1 MTDRLRTP
9 ADLEDTFRKS
19 SDPNYAAD
27 LEDVDGG
34 VGWDTVAADAE
45 MIGRTSS
52 AVRRNTQAYYLLPSS
67 TQSDEPASGAVRA
80 SGTIQLT
87 RTAAASSELRIAA
100 GKALAHS
107 SLDSVGAP
115 AQLQD
120 FGLAEEAVFPIGS
133 LGPISVQA
141 IATRAGN
148 QGNLPAATFDR
159 MADEGRASVTC
170 TVAADGVTL
179 TDTGIPD
186 VFWEGLIGRYLR
198 VASGVDTGAI
208 RRVTAFSQAVV
219 GAALIGTVVVDAALT
234 PGTIVAYVLEWSDF
248 GVTVVQ
254 PDAFVNGRHGTLDAI
269 GRERMVGRAPGE
281 PDLDYAY
288 RINELPDV
296 VSPNAIDRICARIL
310 TPYEIPY
317 RVLETRVDVPGFIL
331 DLAPLDIGGFCDP
344 LEPWYG
350 SLLLTL
356 NATKR
361 FFVVLVGTNP
371 SLGMY
376 GMPFDAMN
384 AGVNAYDSGGPGDG
398 VPVTY
403 NQLMAK
409 LYASIEAARGAG
421 VAWKLVQDPC
431 L

>member
-1 MTDRLRTP
+1 VTDRLRTP
-9 ADLEDTFRKS
+9 ADLEDTFRKA

-34 VGWDTVAADAE
+34 VGWDTVAADAKLF
-45 MIGRTSS
+45 GKTSA

-67 TQSDEPASGAVRA
+67 TQSDDPASGAVRA

-87 RTAAASSELRIAA
+87 RTAAASSELRISV

-107 SLDSVGAP
+107 VLDSVGAP
-115 AQLQD
+115 ARLQD
-120 FGLAEEAVFPIGS
+120 FGLGEEAVFPVGS

-148 QGNLPAATFDR
+148 QGNLPEGTFDR
-159 MADEGRASVTC
+159 MANEGRASVTC

-179 TDTGIPD
+179 TDTGSPD

-198 VASGVDTGAI
+198 VATGVDTGAI
-208 RRVTAFSQAVV
+208 RRITAFSQA
-219 GAALIGTVVVDAALT
+219 GSGPALLGSVTVDAALT
-234 PGTIVAYVLEWSDF
+234 PGTMVVDVLEWSDF
-248 GVTVVQ
+248 GVLVTQ
-254 PDAFVNGRHGTLDAI
+254 PDAFTSGRHGTLDAV

-281 PDLDYAY
+281 ADIDYAY

-310 TPYEIPY
+310 TPYAIPY
-317 RVLETRVDVPGFIL
+317 RVLETRIDIPGVVL
-331 DLAPLDIGGFCDP
+331 DLTPLDIGGFCDP
-344 LEPWYG
+344 LDAWYG
-350 SLLLTL
+350 SLLLTE

-361 FFVVLVGTNP
+361 FFVVLVGDSP

-376 GMPFDAMN
+376 GLPFDAMN
-384 AGVNAYDSGGPGDG
+384 AGINAYDSGGPGDG
-398 VPVTY
+398 VALTY
-403 NQLMAK
+403 NQLMAQ
-409 LYASIEAARGAG
+409 LYASIEAARGSG

>member
-1 MTDRLRTP
+1 VTDRLRTP
-9 ADLEDTFRKS
+9 ADLEDTFRKA

-34 VGWDTVAADAE
+34 VGWDTVAADAQLL
-45 MIGRTSS
+45 GKTSA

-67 TQSDEPASGAVRA
+67 TQSDDPASGAVRA
-80 SGTIQLT
+80 SGTVQLT
-87 RTAAASSELRIAA
+87 RTGSASLELRIAT

-107 SLDSVGAP
+107 VLDSVGAP
-115 AQLQD
+115 ARLQD
-120 FGLAEEAVFPIGS
+120 FALGEDAVFPVGE
-133 LGPISVQA
+133 LGPISVLA
-141 IATRAGN
+141 RASRAGN
-148 QGNLPAATFDR
+148 QGNLPAGTWDR

-179 TDTGIPD
+179 TDTGSPD
-186 VFWEGLIGRYLR
+186 VFWEGLVGRYLR
-198 VASGVDTGAI
+198 VATGVDTGEI
-208 RRVTAFSQAVV
+208 RRVTAFSQA
-219 GAALIGTVVVDAALT
+219 GAGTALLGSVTIDVALT
-234 PGTIVAYVLEWSDF
+234 PGTIVVDVLEWSDF

-254 PDAFVNGRHGTLDAI
+254 PDAFTDGRHGTLDAI
-269 GRERMVGRAPGE
+269 VRERLVGRAPGE

-296 VSPNAIDRICARIL
+296 VTPNAIDRICARIL
-310 TPYEIPY
+310 TPYAIPY
-317 RVLETRVDVPGFIL
+317 RILETRVDIPGVVL
-331 DLAPLDIGGFCDP
+331 DLSPMDIGGFCDP

-350 SLLLTL
+350 NLLLTL

-361 FFVVLVGTNP
+361 FFVVLVGDDP
-371 SLGMY
+371 GLGMY
-376 GMPFDAMN
+376 GLPFDAMN

-403 NQLMAK
+403 NQVIAK
-409 LYASIEAARGAG
+409 LYASIEAARGFG
-421 VAWKLVQDPC
+421 VAWKLVQESC